1 MEIQGLNNFIR
12 TLNNASNSFDE
23 EASKSLNK
31 ISQKLIAKVKL
42 KTPVGK
48 VKGGTLRRSW
58 RVKKDGDLTRIVYNN
73 IHYAPHVEY
82 GHRTRLGTGKGK
94 PKGKIKVVEG
104 RYMLT
109 KSVQEIEG
117 TLTSEF
123 SIMIEN
129 LFND

>member
-12 TLNNASNSFDE
+12 TLNNATNNFDE

-48 VKGGTLRRSW
+48 IKGGTLRKSW
-58 RVKKDGDLTRIVYNN
+58 RSKKDGDLARIVYNN
-73 IHYAPHVEY
+73 VKYGPLVEY
-82 GHRTRLGTGKGK
+82 GHRTRGGKSF
-94 PKGKIKVVEG
+94 VDG

-109 KSVQEIEG
+109 KSVKEIEE
-117 TLTSEF
+117 TMTSEF
-123 SIMIEN
+123 SMMKED
-129 LFND
+129 LFDR

>member
-12 TLNNASNSFDE
+12 TLNNASNNFDE

-58 RVKKDGDLTRIVYNN
+58 RVKKEGELVRIIYNN

-82 GHRTRLGTGKGK
+82 GHRTRGGKSF
-94 PKGKIKVVEG
+94 VDG